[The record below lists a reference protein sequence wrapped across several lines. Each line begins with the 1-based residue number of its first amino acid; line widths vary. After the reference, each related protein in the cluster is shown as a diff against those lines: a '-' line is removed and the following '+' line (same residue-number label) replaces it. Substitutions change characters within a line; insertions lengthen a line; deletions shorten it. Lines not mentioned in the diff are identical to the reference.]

1 MITKEQYI
9 NLRNSKTV
17 DVIYY
22 YYREHHVPEKHI
34 GPFDIQEFFIYLNM
48 WGNMQQIFQKVIDYY
63 DQKFNLVQLLD
74 KNGNIIK
81 YL

>member
-9 NLRNSKTV
+9 NLRNSKTL

-48 WGNMQQIFQKVIDYY
+48 WGNMQQIAERVINHY
-63 DQKFNLVQLLD
+63 DQKFNIVILSD
-74 KNGNIIK
+74 AKGNIIK

>member
-1 MITKEQYI
+1 MTKEQYI
-9 NLRNSKTV
+9 TLRTNNAL
-17 DVIYY
+17 DVIYH
-22 YYREHHVPEKHI
+22 YYREHHNIGKHL
-34 GPFDIQEFFIYLNM
+34 GPLDVQEFFIYLNM
-48 WGNMQQIFQKVIDYY
+48 WGNIQQIAERVISHY